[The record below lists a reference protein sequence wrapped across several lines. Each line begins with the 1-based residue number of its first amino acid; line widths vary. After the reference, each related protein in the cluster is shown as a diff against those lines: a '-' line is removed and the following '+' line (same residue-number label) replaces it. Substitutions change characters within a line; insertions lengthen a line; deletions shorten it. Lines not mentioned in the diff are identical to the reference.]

1 VDVKLMPK
9 KPQNTMSED
18 DIEKVVE
25 ELRYVLKNAVS
36 KDEMD
41 SKIIMEL
48 TKTIEDLNV
57 SRLDHR
63 RQWDP
68 SYGKVDT
75 RDEEA
80 RREAL
85 MRGLEQAERRL
96 PKKRRA
102 GGAKEEKE
110 GFSLSRIL
118 RSFIKRLGGED

>member
-1 VDVKLMPK
+1 MPK

-18 DIEKVVE
+18 DLEKVVE
-25 ELRYVLKNAVS
+25 ELRYVLKNAAS
-36 KDEMD
+36 EDEMD

-48 TKTIEDLNV
+48 TKTIEELNV

-68 SYGKVDT
+68 SYGRVDT

-96 PKKRRA
+96 PKKRRT

>member
-1 VDVKLMPK
+1 MPK

-18 DIEKVVE
+18 DLENVVE

-48 TKTIEDLNV
+48 TKAIEDLNV
-57 SRLDHR
+57 SRLDRR

-102 GGAKEEKE
+102 GGTKDEKE

>member
-1 VDVKLMPK
+1 MPK

-18 DIEKVVE
+18 DLEKVVQ
-25 ELRYVLKNAVS
+25 ELRYVLKNAAS
-36 KDEMD
+36 KDEID

-48 TKTIEDLNV
+48 TKTIEDVNV
-57 SRLDHR
+57 SRLDR
-63 RQWDP
+63 RKQWDP

-75 RDEEA
+75 RDEDA

-96 PKKRRA
+96 PKKRRV
-102 GGAKEEKE
+102 GEEKGERE